1 MQKFKFKCIL
11 VIENASIFLLKTSNC
26 YILFI
31 TSFIA
36 VKNPIK
42 TLKAA
47 KASKNCVTTVPSY
60 RHIAAKPQNTTAAR
74 RSVDKFA
81 RLYGVGSCVTKGC
94 NVIERNEATV
104 LTGPYTGGVQQ
115 VQVHPPNEIEGA
127 LHLLLVHLPETLRCI
142 NFTSDRCIN
151 LEIRYLHFQSLKYI

>member
-1 MQKFKFKCIL
+1 MMFCYVLLHYINIL
-11 VIENASIFLLKTSNC
+11 YSGGFIC

-36 VKNPIK
+36 VKNPIT

-47 KASKNCVTTVPSY
+47 KALKNCVTTVPSY
-60 RHIAAKPQNTTAAR
+60 RHIAAKPQHTTAAR
-74 RSVDKFA
+74 RSVDKFE

-104 LTGPYTGGVQQ
+104 LTT
-115 VQVHPPNEIEGA
+115 
-127 LHLLLVHLPETLRCI
+127 
-142 NFTSDRCIN
+142 FT
-151 LEIRYLHFQSLKYI
+151 